1 MYILYHIENVML
13 LLQLLQNCYILF
25 DYINIGF
32 QICQPLSLFTLFPP
46 PEVFFPYYYILPSSL
61 AFIFKVGYI
70 DLDVFCRNRS
80 ILFLARKEVLFLF
93 MKKTAYETPTVE
105 ILMFDTVQMLTDSTN
120 PPIPEIGEGD
130 LDIDAF
136 E

>member
-61 AFIFKVGYI
+61 AFIFKVGYSK
-70 DLDVFCRNRS
+70 LDIFY
-80 ILFLARKEVLFLF
+80 RKQTHFISYQKGSGYF
-93 MKKTAYETPTVE
+93 MKKATYETPTVE
-105 ILMFDTVQMLTDSTN
+105 ILVFDTVSMMESGLET
-120 PPIPEIGEGD
+120 GEGN
-130 LDIDAF
+130 LDIDSIDSF
-136 E
+136 D